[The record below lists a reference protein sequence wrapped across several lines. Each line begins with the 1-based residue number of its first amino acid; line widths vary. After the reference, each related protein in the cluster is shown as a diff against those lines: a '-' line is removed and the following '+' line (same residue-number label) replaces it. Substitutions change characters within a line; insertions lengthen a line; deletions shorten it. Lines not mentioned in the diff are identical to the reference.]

1 MDVAWPRIDIRG
13 VTGGAEWQV
22 CVSQR
27 HLDRYVGR
35 DAFSCQCPFKD
46 APLLGYVMRPRLHG
60 REWSLTVPR
69 SEQKDRGET
78 QGGQKWQ
85 KEGQM
90 RDKTG
95 SKTSVCQQHNTPS
108 LAAPLFCSSP
118 HYTQTQ
124 YNSQATMNS
133 SLQSHIA
140 VAVTKTRPAQPKC
153 TWFFWTV
160 QCALQC
166 ENNP

>member
-78 QGGQKWQ
+78 QGGAKVA
-85 KEGQM
+85 
-90 RDKTG
+90 KTG
-95 SKTSVCQQHNTPS
+95 TDERQNWEQDLCVSAAQYTEFSRPSVLLLSTPYSNPVQFPGHNEF
-108 LAAPLFCSSP
+108 LSP
-118 HYTQTQ
+118 IPYCCCGHKDLSCPIQ
-124 YNSQATMNS
+124 MH
-133 SLQSHIA
+133 L
-140 VAVTKTRPAQPKC
+140 V
-153 TWFFWTV
+153 FWTV
-160 QCALQC
+160 CTAM
-166 ENNP
+166 